1 MKSTFIK
8 KAFAVTLATTLV
20 AGMSLAAFAA
30 PTTEAASSSSSTVA
44 ATMVGEVPATVTT
57 ASGETTS
64 SGGET
69 TTPPATEGSNV
80 VSGQRTTIAGQNF
93 ATIVNG
99 LATLTPSS
107 QFKLASSEKPYFKA
121 SNFDAKKSTLCKA
134 VIDYMV
140 TSMGLTAGPSWNMEY
155 GKMAGGVYSVLPN
168 DGTPIIQTVGIPG
181 NFRQPGATYEVLKIS
196 STGIDVLQDW
206 DNSDAT
212 ITMVTTPGRATY
224 TMVR

>member
-20 AGMSLAAFAA
+20 AGMSLVAFA
-30 PTTEAASSSSSTVA
+30 TTEAASSSTAPA
-44 ATMVGEVPATVTT
+44 ATTT
-57 ASGETTS
+57 TTS
-64 SGGET
+64 GET
-69 TTPPATEGSNV
+69 TTPPSEEGANV
-80 VSGQRTTIAGQNF
+80 VAGQKTAISGQNF
-93 ATIVNG
+93 ATVVDG
-99 LATLTPSS
+99 LATLTSDS
-107 QFKLASSEKPYFKA
+107 QFPLAAGEKAYFKA

-134 VIDYMV
+134 VIDYM
-140 TSMGLTAGPSWNMEY
+140 TASMGFTAGPSWNMEY
-155 GKMAGGVYSVLPN
+155 GKMSGGTYSVLPN
-168 DGTPIIQTVGIPG
+168 DGTPIIQIVGIPG
-181 NFRQPGATYEVLKIS
+181 NFRKPGATFSVLKVS